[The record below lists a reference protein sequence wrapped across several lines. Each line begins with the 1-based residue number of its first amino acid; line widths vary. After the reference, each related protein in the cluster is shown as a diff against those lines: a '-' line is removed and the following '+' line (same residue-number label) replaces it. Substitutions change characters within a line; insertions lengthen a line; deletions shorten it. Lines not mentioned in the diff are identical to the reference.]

1 MKVLNRITVLVVAF
15 AWSTTTLA
23 ETMIEEIIV
32 TAQKR
37 EQSLQDVPISV
48 VAISGERLNSLQR
61 NEIADL
67 TKVMPGVTYK
77 DGSTDNGRSLQ
88 IRGIGTTSFSR
99 GIEQSVGMLID
110 GVPTNSLATS
120 FLDMNDVQRVEVLR
134 GPQGMLF
141 GKNSS
146 AGLINI
152 ITNDPTEELEWG
164 LSASFGD
171 ESEQKYT
178 GYVSGALS
186 DTLQGRLSFSSSQR
200 DGFIKS
206 TNPATSDYNDRDEQA
221 LNLKLLFRPTDDLD
235 ITFGYKLLERG
246 NLNAG
251 AVVVET
257 YSPPFSGFYPLLAQ
271 AAGGTLPSGKEND
284 EGFFPNDSDWNTE
297 LDIYSLEVNYALG
310 DYTFTSITAL
320 QEADIVGNALGF
332 AIPVNLIPRNLS
344 IGDREQWSQEF
355 RLHSPIDQDLTW
367 VLGFY
372 YYKNELDRTFNRTI
386 DLNAF
391 VGLPFVQSN
400 SIVGEMENKSTAIF
414 GQATWNVSD
423 TFRLSFGG
431 RFTDEE
437 ISLYQVQSFINP
449 DPVTGLPSI
458 PEATPGI
465 ADTSEDETNFSWRVI
480 AEWDIGEDA
489 MVFANAARG
498 YKGPGAN
505 MLSSAPIAPK
515 VIVDPEIPTNFEV
528 GLKSNWMD
536 GQLQLNATAFYT
548 EFEDFQASLSTI
560 VNLTPAFFL
569 DNAGELQTQGLEVE
583 LSFLPTENLLVGLNA
598 AFIDATFED
607 YPGAECYG
615 GQTEAQGC
623 IGGQQD
629 LSGKDMPYSPDTSYS
644 LFARY
649 DLPLESL
656 TFNMYAQALYFWRDD
671 AIYAT
676 NNNPATEVDAYGLL
690 DLGLGIES
698 DDGRFG
704 AQIWVK
710 NATDEFYPS
719 DVIVS
724 PGFGLGYGYN
734 LEYTYTRR
742 VGVTLS
748 MDF

>member
-1 MKVLNRITVLVVAF
+1 MKLLNRIVVLTTAF
-15 AWSTTTLA
+15 AWSMTTVA

-152 ITNDPTEELEWG
+152 ITNDPTEEFEG
-164 LSASFGD
+164 GVSASFGD
-171 ESEQKYT
+171 ESEEKYT
-178 GYVSGALS
+178 GYLSGALS
-186 DTLQGRLSFSSSQR
+186 DSLMARVSFSSSQR
-200 DGFIKS
+200 DGFIKN
-206 TNPATSDYNDRDEQA
+206 TNPAGSDYNDRDEQA
-221 LNLKLLFRPTDDLD
+221 LNLKLLFRPTEDLD
-235 ITFGYKLLERG
+235 FKFGYKLLERG

-257 YSPPFSGFYPLLAQ
+257 YSPPFSGLYPQLAQ
-271 AAGGTLPSGKEND
+271 AAGGTLPSGDEND
-284 EGFFPNDSDWNTE
+284 EGFIVNDSDWNTE

-320 QEADIVGNALGF
+320 QEADILGNALGF
-332 AIPVNLIPRNLS
+332 AIPVNLIPNNTS
-344 IGDREQWSQEF
+344 DGEREQWSQEF
-355 RLHSPIDQDLTW
+355 RLHSLIDQDVTW
-367 VLGFY
+367 VLGYY

-391 VGLPFVQSN
+391 AGLPFVQSN
-400 SIVGEMENKSTAIF
+400 SSAGQMENESHAVF

-423 TFRLSFGG
+423 AFRLSVGG

-437 ISLYQVQSFINP
+437 ISLLQTQSSINP

-458 PEATPGI
+458 PEAAPGTV
-465 ADTSEDETNFSWRVI
+465 DVSESETNFSWRVI
-480 AEWDIGEDA
+480 AEWDVGEDA
-489 MVFANAARG
+489 LIFANVARG

-515 VIVDPEIPTNFEV
+515 VIVDPEIPTNFEL
-528 GLKSNWMD
+528 GIKSSWMN
-536 GQLQLNATAFYT
+536 GQLQVNATAFYT

-569 DNAGELQTQGLEVE
+569 DNAGELQTSGFELE
-583 LSFLPTENLLVGLNA
+583 LSYLPTDNLLVGLNA
-598 AFIDATFED
+598 AFINAKFED
-607 YPGAECYG
+607 YTGAECYG

-623 IGGQQD
+623 INRQQD
-629 LSGKDMPYSPDTSYS
+629 LSGKDMPYSPDSSYS

-656 TFNMYAQALYFWRDD
+656 PFNMYAQAMYFWRDD

-676 NNNPATEVDAYGLL
+676 NNNPATEVDGYGLL
-690 DLGLGIES
+690 DLGIGIES

-719 DVIVS
+719 DVVVS

-742 VGVTLS
+742 VGVTLNI
-748 MDF
+748 DF